1 MVLICCLLLGLSRSA
16 TAASFVR
23 PTRPA
28 DKPNSFI
35 GALQDK
41 YTAEL
46 ANTGTI
52 QFSGKV
58 AEEVGFEKIRRKQA
72 QLSEL
77 RYAVL
82 DETRI
87 FTVYKEGDQSIIET
101 CPKVVELDLSRN
113 LFKKIGTVAAICS
126 ELPRLRNLRLK

>member
-1 MVLICCLLLGLSRSA
+1 LA
-16 TAASFVR
+16 KTAA
-23 PTRPA
+23 
-28 DKPNSFI
+28 
-35 GALQDK
+35 
-41 YTAEL
+41 
-46 ANTGTI
+46 I

-82 DETRI
+82 DEARI
-87 FTVYKEGDQSIIET
+87 ATVYKEGDQSIAET

>member
-1 MVLICCLLLGLSRSA
+1 
-16 TAASFVR
+16 
-23 PTRPA
+23 
-28 DKPNSFI
+28 
-35 GALQDK
+35 LQDK

-46 ANTGTI
+46 ENTTAI

-58 AEEVGFEKIRRKQA
+58 AEEVGFEKIRRQQA

-87 FTVYKEGDQSIIET
+87 ATVYKEGEPSITET
-101 CPKVVELDLSRN
+101 CPKIFELDLSRN
-113 LFKKIGTVAAICS
+113 LFRKVGPVVAICS
-126 ELPRLRNLRLK
+126 ELPRLRDLRLK